1 MAMFEEVPVI
11 RACCLATV
19 LALGWFAASPALAQ
33 PVPPASPPAEAAAPN
48 DYGRAESWLCRPG
61 REDACTIDLTT
72 TVVAPGGATTR
83 ESWAGNP
90 KAPIDCFY
98 VYPTVSRDQSTH
110 SDMAIG
116 DEERNVVLQQF
127 ARFGSQCRLFAPMYR
142 QVTLTGLRARLA
154 GSGLQLDRGTGYDD
168 VRDAWNHYVAHDNNG
183 RGVVLIGHSQ
193 GAAVLRQLITN
204 EIDGKPVQARLV
216 SAILLGTSVPVPK
229 GEDVGGAFQKVPLCR
244 AADQTGCVITYAS
257 FRSTVPP
264 PANSRFGRVE
274 TEGMEAACT
283 NPAALAGG
291 SGALRAYL
299 TNRGSLIAQ
308 SAPQSPRW
316 TVSGVAIDTP
326 FVSVPGLLTARCA
339 SNEHANYLEIT
350 VQADPAD
357 DRADDIPGDL
367 GPAGRVQ
374 ADWGMHLVDV
384 NVAMGNLVE
393 IVSRQSKAYLAKARR

>member
-1 MAMFEEVPVI
+1 MAMCEEVSVI
-11 RACCLATV
+11 RPYCLAV
-19 LALGWFAASPALAQ
+19 LVLGWFAASPVLAQ
-33 PVPPASPPAEAAAPN
+33 PAPPPAPAAAPN
-48 DYGRAESWLCRPG
+48 DYGKAESWLCRPG
-61 REDACTIDLTT
+61 REDACAIDLTT

-83 ESWAGNP
+83 EPWAANP

-98 VYPTVSRDQSTH
+98 VYPTVSRDQTTI

-154 GSGLQLDRGTGYDD
+154 GSRLELDRGTGYDD
-168 VRDAWNHYVAHDNNG
+168 VRDAWNHYLAHDNNG

-193 GAAVLRQLITN
+193 GAMVLTQLLAK
-204 EIDGKPVQARLV
+204 EVDGKPVQARLV
-216 SAILLGTSVPVPK
+216 SALLLGTSLPVPK
-229 GEDVGGAFQKVPLCR
+229 GKDVGGAFQKIPLCR

-257 FRSTVPP
+257 FRSTAPP
-264 PANSRFGRVE
+264 PANTRFGRVQA
-274 TEGMEAACT
+274 EGMEAGCT

-291 SGALRAYL
+291 SGPLQAYL

-308 SAPQSPRW
+308 SAPQTPRW
-316 TVSGVAIDTP
+316 IGDGAAIDTP
-326 FVSVPGLLTARCA
+326 FVSVPGLLSARCA

-350 VQADPAD
+350 VQADPTDA
-357 DRADDIPGDL
+357 RADDIPGDL
-367 GPAGRVQ
+367 GAAGRVQ

-384 NVAMGNLVE
+384 NVAMGNLVD
-393 IVSRQSKAYLAKARR
+393 IVGRQWKSYLAQARR